1 MAENAASTSWINGSL
16 LQDSSAVQ
24 NQVFS
29 EAGCGFSG
37 FSRYKDVTS
46 GEQQPIISV
55 EASSADTRDEIAAGT
70 AKKKRIPLASI
81 PTTISI
87 GLLIAM
93 MYLGARI
100 FTAHRTPKPAA
111 VISSTPVSIQPPVP
125 IAAPAIAAPSAIAPP
140 VIAPKAIVKAEP
152 SKEVAVAPS
161 EASDEVPTITPQPGQ
176 RFIQV
181 GALDLDAKDTHKFV
195 QRLRGKNF
203 DPHVAP
209 GPSPVLS
216 RVLIGPF
223 DNLDALNEKKA
234 QLETEGIVTFVRKY

>member
-1 MAENAASTSWINGSL
+1 MISLQPSAGEPANNSEPTDAA
-16 LQDSSAVQ
+16 QEDRKPEV
-24 NQVFS
+24 V
-29 EAGCGFSG
+29 
-37 FSRYKDVTS
+37 
-46 GEQQPIISV
+46 
-55 EASSADTRDEIAAGT
+55 
-70 AKKKRIPLASI
+70 KKRIPLASI

-100 FTAHRTPKPAA
+100 VAAHRAAKPAVTQAAIVKSTPEPVTSPAAAPKAEAQAPPKVTPPVPQIAPQKVIAKAEPAPASKPAA
-111 VISSTPVSIQPPVP
+111 ITPDG
-125 IAAPAIAAPSAIAPP
+125 
-140 VIAPKAIVKAEP
+140 
-152 SKEVAVAPS
+152 
-161 EASDEVPTITPQPGQ
+161 SDEIVPTITPQPGQ

-195 QRLRGKNF
+195 RRLRGKNF

-209 GPSPVLS
+209 GPTPVLS

-234 QLETEGIVTFVRKY
+234 QLETEGIATFVRKY